1 MVKTAWHSWRP
12 ALTGSVSSS
21 AGGGQCGE
29 RRTSEC
35 PASDVM
41 GILVVEL
48 GKRVR
53 WTFGVQ
59 APAARTRR
67 VQGMVVCSRVEV
79 LRMVMLERVPDGE
92 RLIDMALAGW
102 CSWTLRDWQLS
113 MRKRQRSNGSL
124 MEEVQYFK
132 HGLITVYSS

>member
-21 AGGGQCGE
+21 AGGAQCGE
-29 RRTSEC
+29 RMISEC

-41 GILVVEL
+41 GILVLEF

-53 WTFGVQ
+53 WTSGVQ

-67 VQGMVVCSRVEV
+67 VQGTVVCSWVEV
-79 LRMVMLERVPDGE
+79 SRMVTLEGVPDGE
-92 RLIDMALAGW
+92 RLIEMALAGW
-102 CSWTLRDWQLS
+102 CSWTWRD
-113 MRKRQRSNGSL
+113 
-124 MEEVQYFK
+124 
-132 HGLITVYSS
+132 

>member
-41 GILVVEL
+41 GILVLEL
-48 GKRVR
+48 GKRAR

-67 VQGMVVCSRVEV
+67 VQGMVVCSLVEV
-79 LRMVMLERVPDGE
+79 SRMVTFERVPDGE
-92 RLIDMALAGW
+92 RMTDTALAG
-102 CSWTLRDWQLS
+102 
-113 MRKRQRSNGSL
+113 
-124 MEEVQYFK
+124 
-132 HGLITVYSS
+132 